1 MTKYRVTIKYGNPG
15 EHKSASQYIT
25 VEAESESTAMQL
37 AVNKFKSSNAAY
49 RNKEAEAVK
58 IEKI

>member
-15 EHKSASQYIT
+15 EYKNASQYIT